1 MLDRLYYIIGM
12 KKINSKIKHPD
23 FCQLAYAVVQ
33 AATDESEPVEEPTTK
48 NPHAVALGRL
58 GGLKGGKARA
68 NKLTDKQRRLIAI
81 KAATTRWK
89 KK

>member
-1 MLDRLYYIIGM
+1 M
-12 KKINSKIKHPD
+12 KKVKFPKHTD
-23 FCQLAYAVVQ
+23 LNQMAYAVVQ

-68 NKLTDKQRRLIAI
+68 DKLTPKQRKDISKIAI
-81 KAATTRWK
+81 TARWK
-89 KK
+89 KPED